1 MADLFADLLGQPR
14 AVALLEAALE
24 RRRIA
29 PAYLF
34 AGADGVGRRLAAL
47 RFLEGVVA
55 GPEAWHSG
63 LPALRRRLAQG
74 NHPDLLWVEPT
85 YQHQGRLVKASE
97 ALAEGVNRRSSPQ
110 IRLEQIRDLTRFLA
124 RHPVE
129 APGGLVVVE
138 GAEAMAE
145 GAANALLKTLEEP
158 GTGLLI
164 LICAAPD
171 QLLST
176 IRSRCQQIPF
186 VRLSSPLVGQV
197 LASLPA
203 ELPQRPPAETA
214 LASKTSGSKTS
225 AKKASTRKASTRSGS
240 NGSAEAELAES
251 AGGTM
256 AGVQK
261 TASSLAGAA
270 AAEPDSEPPPRP
282 DPPELLELAA
292 GSPGALLEHRRQWR
306 ELPPGLAERLLE
318 LDRDPLV
325 ALGLARDLTES
336 LDGEQQ
342 LWLLA
347 WWQLALWRRRGP
359 GVDLQRLERLRSQLR
374 GYVQPRLA
382 WEVALLEMAGIRS

>member
-1 MADLFADLLGQPR
+1 MAELFADLLGQPR

-47 RFLEGVVA
+47 RFLEGLVA
-55 GPEAWHSG
+55 GPEAWRSG

-85 YQHQGRLVKASE
+85 YQHQGRLVRASE
-97 ALAEGVNRRSSPQ
+97 ALAEGVNRRSAPQ

-129 APGGLVVVE
+129 APGGLVVLE

-186 VRLSSPLVGQV
+186 VRLSGQLVAEV

-203 ELPQRPPAETA
+203 DLPPQAVEATA
-214 LASKTSGSKTS
+214 LASKASG
-225 AKKASTRKASTRSGS
+225 KKAAARKGAGKSLTSEIMVS
-240 NGSAEAELAES
+240 EEALAVTAAESEPAAEL
-251 AGGTM
+251 
-256 AGVQK
+256 
-261 TASSLAGAA
+261 
-270 AAEPDSEPPPRP
+270 PPRP
-282 DPPELLELAA
+282 VPVDPPELLELAA

-306 ELPPGLAERLLE
+306 ELPEGLAERLLA
-318 LDRDPLV
+318 LDREPLT
-325 ALGLARDLTES
+325 ALGLARDLSEA

-374 GYVQPRLA
+374 AYVQPRLA
-382 WEVALLEMAGIRS
+382 WEVALLEMAGIGA